1 MPATFAVEGLGMGT
15 AKTEFSRWGWAFRE
29 QPVPDFGIDAHVE
42 PFHEGRLSGKL
53 IALQIKAGPSY
64 FAEAVPGG
72 WVYRGSDTH
81 LRYWLGRSLPVVL
94 LLHNPVSGVTYWAH
108 MGLDTVDFDTG
119 DFDTGD
125 FGTGDCAGGRWKMVV
140 PSAQVLSLEARE
152 EFRALAESAPAASDD
167 PVEQSCARLP
177 PATAEIVREAE
188 QFEPG
193 GAVRLAAWLASGRGT
208 PRLTIESVLS
218 ASPSWLPEG
227 LGYLEAALG
236 TYAAEHGHPDLAAE
250 AFTRAAGY
258 SRQPAGELL
267 ACAALSAAEAADSS
281 RARTLVSL
289 ARNDPG
295 PPLLLATAEAVV
307 GHLGQPGPVPVP
319 AVLAAASA
327 AERAAEPTCL
337 SFLGAQALRRH
348 EVDEAVCYLE
358 EACSAQPASTSLML
372 QLGQALQARVA
383 SGKSATEAEDLRRIE
398 EAAQAALDQ
407 RRRWSGP
414 SSPALAML
422 VRRQMLV
429 SAFEAAVRLAAPA
442 PHGEALD
449 SEASAD
455 EVVILGTQAALTAGD
470 RECAGAFAARA
481 RSAHARAVVAALLA
495 DPGVPADEQADLW
508 RAALTSEASMESPG

>member
-1 MPATFAVEGLGMGT
+1 MPATFAVEGLGVGT
-15 AKTEFSRWGWAFRE
+15 AKAEFSRWGWAFRE

-42 PFHEGRLSGKL
+42 PSHEGRPSGQL

-72 WVYRGSDTH
+72 WVYRGSDTQ
-81 LRYWLGRSLPVVL
+81 LRYWLGHSLPVVL
-94 LLHNPVSGVTYWAH
+94 LLHNPVSGVTYWAR
-108 MGLDTVDFDTG
+108 MGRDTVDFDTG
-119 DFDTGD
+119 DF
-125 FGTGDCAGGRWKMVV
+125 AGGRWKMVV
-140 PSAQVLSLEARE
+140 PSAQVLSLGARE

-177 PATAEIVREAE
+177 PATAEIVCTAE

-218 ASPSWLPEG
+218 AAPSWLPQG

-258 SRQPAGELL
+258 RQQPAGSLL
-267 ACAALSAAEAADSS
+267 AYAALSAAEAADSS

-295 PPLLLATAEAVV
+295 SPLLLATAEAVV
-307 GHLGQPGPVPVP
+307 EHLGQPDAVPVP
-319 AVLAAASA
+319 AILAAASA

-337 SFLGAQALRRH
+337 SFLGAQALRRQD
-348 EVDEAVCYLE
+348 VNAAVRHLE
-358 EACSAQPASTSLML
+358 EACSAQPASTSMML
-372 QLGQALQARVA
+372 QLGEALQVRVV
-383 SGKSATEAEDLRRIE
+383 SGKSAVEAEDLRRIE
-398 EAAQAALDQ
+398 EAARAVLDQ

-422 VRRQMLV
+422 IRKQMLV
-429 SAFEAAVRLAAPA
+429 GAFDAAVRLAAPD
-442 PHGEALD
+442 PHGAALD
-449 SEASAD
+449 SEASTD
-455 EVVILGTQAALTAGD
+455 EVVILGTQAALALGD
-470 RECAGAFAARA
+470 RERAGAFAARA
-481 RSAHARAVVAALLA
+481 SSARARAATAALLA
-495 DPGVPADEQADLW
+495 DPDLPAGEQADLW
-508 RAALTSEASMESPG
+508 PPARGHPCG

>member
-1 MPATFAVEGLGMGT
+1 MPATFAIEGLGVGT

-42 PFHEGRLSGKL
+42 PSHEGRPSGKL

-72 WVYRGSDTH
+72 WVYRGSDTQ
-81 LRYWLGRSLPVVL
+81 LRYWLGHSLPVVL

-119 DFDTGD
+119 DFT
-125 FGTGDCAGGRWKMVV
+125 GGRWKMVV
-140 PSAQVLSLEARE
+140 PSAQVLSLGARE

-177 PATAEIVREAE
+177 PAAAEIVRKAE

-218 ASPSWLPEG
+218 AAPSWLPEG

-258 SRQPAGELL
+258 RQQPAGALL
-267 ACAALSAAEAADSS
+267 AYAALSAAEAADSS
-281 RARTLVSL
+281 RALTLVSL

-295 PPLLLATAEAVV
+295 SPLLLATAEAVV
-307 GHLGQPGPVPVP
+307 GHLGLPDAVPVP

-337 SFLGAQALRRH
+337 SFLGAQALRRQD
-348 EVDEAVCYLE
+348 VNAAVRHLE
-358 EACSAQPASTSLML
+358 EACSAQPASTSMML
-372 QLGQALQARVA
+372 QLGQALQVRVV
-383 SGKSATEAEDLRRIE
+383 SGKSAVEAEDLRRIE
-398 EAAQAALDQ
+398 EAARAVLEQ

-422 VRRQMLV
+422 IRRQMLV
-429 SAFEAAVRLAAPA
+429 GAFEAAVRLAGPA

-449 SEASAD
+449 TEASAD
-455 EVVILGTQAALTAGD
+455 EVVILGTQAALTVGD
-470 RECAGAFAARA
+470 RERAGAFAARA
-481 RSAHARAVVAALLA
+481 GSAHARAVVAALLA
-495 DPGVPADEQADLW
+495 DPGLPADEQADLR
-508 RAALTSEASMESPG
+508 RAALTDEASMEGPG